1 MKAKDKAWQLLQTI
15 ESVYIMDVNYDPNKT
30 KQCALICVDE
40 ILEIHPISTA
50 RDEFEVMF
58 INYWEEVKQEINKL

>member
-1 MKAKDKAWQLLQTI
+1 MNSKDKAWQLLQTI

-40 ILEIHPISTA
+40 LI
-50 RDEFEVMF
+50 
-58 INYWEEVKQEINKL
+58 KEINKYQHENLADIQYWQEVQQEIEKL